1 MKLIFCTKCKD
12 VVAIR
17 PQNRSCFCGSSWGQY
32 LSSVDAVFGG
42 EAVPLGFANYSF
54 LEALQDQPDESPG
67 TVFTAFVIEKNCPTF
82 RRDAE
87 TKK

>member
-1 MKLIFCTKCKD
+1 MKLIFCEKCKD

-17 PQNRSCFCGSSWGQY
+17 PQKRSCFCGASWGQY
-32 LSSVDAVFGG
+32 LNSLDAVFGG
-42 EAVPLGFANYSF
+42 ESIPLGFANSSF
-54 LEALQDQPDESPG
+54 LEALRDQPTTGSG
-67 TVFTAFVIEKNCPTF
+67 AVFMAFVIEKNCPTF